1 MNILLCTPIDKGRE
15 KPQGGISVWARNIL
29 AYYELHHDKSLSV
42 EVVPFDRK
50 TDVNKVMSFP
60 KRAYNGIT
68 EYYEAYREAKKRLN
82 EEHFDVAHFTTS
94 AQLGLFRDFVVLRM
108 ARRMGAKTLLHLHF
122 GRVPELAEQNNWEWK
137 LLKKVMKLADGVIAI
152 DNQSYETLQNNG
164 IKHACFLPN
173 PLSEPIIKEI
183 EEESGKIERIP
194 NKLLFVGH
202 VIETKGVLELVK
214 ACKQMDGIEL
224 HIVGK
229 CLPGIKDR
237 IVELA
242 GGEPAWLKLRGEMT
256 HAEVIREM
264 LSAGIFVLPTYTEG
278 FPNVILES
286 MACGCPIVTTPVG
299 AIPEMLD
306 IHGEEKCGVC
316 VKVKDVEGLRN
327 AIQYM
332 LDNPEYAASIGTK
345 AQKRVNEMYA
355 MQVVWKSLVEIWGN
369 VCI

>member
-1 MNILLCTPIDKGRE
+1 MNILLCTPIDKGKE
-15 KPQGGISVWARNIL
+15 KPQGGISVWARNIM
-29 AYYELHHDKSLSV
+29 AYYGQHHDESLSV

-50 TDVNKVMSFP
+50 TDVERGMGII
-60 KRAYNGIT
+60 KRAYCGIT
-68 EYYEAYREAKKRLN
+68 EYYNACREAKKRLHN
-82 EEHFDVAHFTTS
+82 EHFDVAHFTTS
-94 AQLGLFRDFVVLRM
+94 AHLGLFRDFFVLKM
-108 ARRMGAKTLLHLHF
+108 AKKAKVKTLLHLHF

-152 DNQSYETLQNNG
+152 DNQSYETLQDHG

-173 PLSEPIIKEI
+173 PLSEPIVKEI

-214 ACKQMDGIEL
+214 ACKQINGIEL
-224 HIVGK
+224 HVVGK
-229 CLPGIKDR
+229 CLPEIKDR
-237 IVELA
+237 IMEFA

-256 HAEVIREM
+256 HEEVIREM
-264 LSAGIFVLPTYTEG
+264 LSAGVFVLPTYTEG

-306 IHGEEKCGVC
+306 IHGEEQCGVC
-316 VKVKDVEGLRN
+316 VKVKDVEGLRD
-327 AIQYM
+327 AIQNM
-332 LDNPEYAASIGTK
+332 LDNPEYAALMGTK
-345 AQKRVNEMYA
+345 AQQRVNEMYA
-355 MQVVWKSLVEIWGN
+355 MPVVWKRLVEIWEKR
-369 VCI
+369 

>member
-1 MNILLCTPIDKGRE
+1 MNILLCAPIDKGKE

-29 AYYELHHDKSLSV
+29 AYYKQQHDASLSI

-50 TDVNKVMSFP
+50 TDVYKVMSFLR
-60 KRAYNGIT
+60 RAYNGIT
-68 EYYEAYREAKKRLN
+68 EYYEVCREAKKRLH

-94 AQLGLFRDFVVLRM
+94 GQLGLFRDFLVLRM
-108 ARRMGAKTLLHLHF
+108 AKKTGAKTLLHLHF
-122 GRVPELAEQNNWEWK
+122 GRVPELAKQNSWEWK
-137 LLKKVMKLADGVIAI
+137 MLKKVMKQADGVIAI
-152 DNQSYETLQNNG
+152 DNQSYKTLQDSG
-164 IKHACFLPN
+164 IKNACFLPN

-183 EEESGKIERIP
+183 EKEESRIERIP

-202 VIETKGVLELVK
+202 VVETKGIFELVK
-214 ACKQMDGIEL
+214 ACRQMEGIDL

-229 CLPGIKDR
+229 CLPEIKNK
-237 IVELA
+237 IIEII
-242 GGEPAWLKLRGEMT
+242 GGEPVRFKLRGEMT
-256 HAEVIREM
+256 HDEVIREM

-316 VKVKDVEGLRN
+316 VEVKDVEGLRN

-332 LDNPEYAASIGTK
+332 LDNPGFANSIGLK

-355 MQVVWKSLVEIWGN
+355 MQVVWKSLVEIWEN